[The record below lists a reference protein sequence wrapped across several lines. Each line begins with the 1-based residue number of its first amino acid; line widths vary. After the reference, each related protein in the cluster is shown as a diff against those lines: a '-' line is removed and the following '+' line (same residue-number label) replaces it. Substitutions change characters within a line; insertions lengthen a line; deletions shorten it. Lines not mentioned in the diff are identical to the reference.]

1 MIAFFV
7 TNVLF
12 FNHKNIRGDFME
24 KIIYTAT
31 AVNVDAL
38 NGKSFIEG
46 NGDKNWEVEIS
57 SPLSEKKEPILS
69 NYLHWLM
76 RLV

>member
-1 MIAFFV
+1 
-7 TNVLF
+7 
-12 FNHKNIRGDFME
+12 ME
-24 KIIYTAT
+24 KIIYTTT
-31 AVNVDAL
+31 AVNIDGL
-38 NGKSFIEG
+38 NGKSFTEG

-76 RLV
+76 LLV

>member
-1 MIAFFV
+1 
-7 TNVLF
+7 
-12 FNHKNIRGDFME
+12 ME
-24 KIIYTAT
+24 KIIYTTT

-76 RLV
+76 LLV